1 MAPPALA
8 PKAARYSGT
17 SLTGPRTT
25 DAAAFLIEESTSI
38 VVRARIRWF
47 ESTPT
52 HTMPALEDRIE
63 RIVDRENA
71 SELLV
76 APGLT
81 EAAWVES
88 GEKARLAFEALALA
102 ERSVEVS
109 SVESLLPPGV
119 TMSVDSEALATRQP
133 IEGAWHTAFEVSHL
147 SLPDAAAS
155 GNALRVSLVFSG
167 YVPSAS
173 AVTPDLLVRR
183 NEVIVLRDAPVVD
196 GDAFALLFEP
206 RGIDDGGAFL
216 VFVDAVSALAPGAET
231 TAVEEIM
238 RELAACGAECAVAG
252 AVAAVGPS
260 PDPLTGIVT
269 LERDHRRGALARLAI
284 LNGARVTADLA
295 AAADDDTID
304 GFVAKLA
311 ESRKDA
317 PPASDIGLELEKAS
331 WKYLADRMS
340 GTDFP
345 SALAA
350 VALDHAG
357 EAGRFAAVIED
368 VSASARSIAE
378 IEQRLVAQNRSLL
391 EDRSP
396 STRVRAFEWLTKRAL
411 APEAYDPL
419 ADLKARKK
427 ALRAAEDKEAEAA
440 MRGVGGGA

>member
-1 MAPPALA
+1 M
-8 PKAARYSGT
+8 AARYSGT

-25 DAAAFLIEESTSI
+25 DAEAFLSEESTSV

-47 ESTPT
+47 ESTPS

-88 GEKARLAFEALALA
+88 GEKAKLALESLALA

-119 TMSVDSEALATRQP
+119 TMSVRSEALAARQP
-133 IEGAWHTAFEVSHL
+133 IEGTWHTAFEISHL
-147 SLPDAAAS
+147 SLPDAATD
-155 GNALRVSLVFSG
+155 GNALRVSLVFTG

-173 AVTPDLLVRR
+173 AATPDLLVRR

-206 RGIDDGGAFL
+206 RGVEAGGAFL
-216 VFVDAVSALAPGAET
+216 VFVDAVSARTPG
-231 TAVEEIM
+231 EESEDPDALL

-260 PDPLTGIVT
+260 PDPMAGIVA

-284 LNGARVTADLA
+284 LNGASVTADFA
-295 AAADDDTID
+295 AAALDDTID

-311 ESRKDA
+311 ESRKEA
-317 PPASDIGLELEKAS
+317 PPSSDVGLDLEKAT

-378 IEQRLVAQNRSLL
+378 IEQRLIAQNRALL

-396 STRVRAFEWLTKRAL
+396 STRVRAFEWLTKRTL
-411 APEAYDPL
+411 APEGYDPL
-419 ADLKARKK
+419 ADLKERKK
-427 ALRAAEDKEAEAA
+427 ALRAAEDKESEAA
-440 MRGVGGGA
+440 LRGVGGGA